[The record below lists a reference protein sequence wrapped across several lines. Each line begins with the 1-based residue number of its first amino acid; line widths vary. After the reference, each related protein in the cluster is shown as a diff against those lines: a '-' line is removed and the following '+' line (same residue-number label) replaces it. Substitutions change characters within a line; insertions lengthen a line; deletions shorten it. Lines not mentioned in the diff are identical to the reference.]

1 MIVFFKQKTA
11 YEMRSSDW
19 SSDVCSSDLIRH
31 GYKLGLNGAFFY
43 KLVAPLAEIMGG
55 AYPELNDKRELI
67 EKTIRAEEDSFAITL
82 DTGMQLLE
90 EAIARLSDKTIPAD
104 VVFKLYDPYGFP
116 FDQLGRASFRESGCR
131 YS

>member
-82 DTGMQLLE
+82 DKGMKLLE
-90 EAIARLSDKTIPAD
+90 EAIARLSDKTIPGA
-104 VVFKLYDPYGFP
+104 VVFKQYDRSEENTSEL
-116 FDQLGRASFRESGCR
+116 QSLMRL
-131 YS
+131 

>member
-82 DTGMQLLE
+82 DKGMKLLE
-90 EAIARLSDKTIPAD
+90 EAIARLSDKTIPGD
-104 VVFKLYDPYGFP
+104 VVNRKSTRLN
-116 FDQLGRASFRESGCR
+116 SSH
-131 YS
+131 